1 MVLRFLL
8 FLFRLVEAGDVV
20 LVEQVFRF
28 VYHRLSIFG
37 QRLRFLASAVHF
49 DDFKGAAGTDG
60 VLVGNQVFVCG
71 VGDGVGQNI
80 GFEEEIFVI
89 HRVQADFLRW
99 QLFQR
104 FHVLVNLIVQAALQL
119 RTLAS
124 QFLRVEGDVLETG
137 GAGRYT
143 YKVCHP
149 CGAAQ
154 LTAARTDSANAS
166 SFLTCTNLLHLYP
179 HSEALGQHF
188 DQLAEVHAFVG
199 DVVEDGFV
207 AVALIFHVANLHLKT
222 QVFGYLAGFY
232 HGLMLVGFRLTV
244 FVHVHV
250 AGFAIDALEL
260 HIGFQ
265 IGFFHLE
272 WNQAASHR
280 HCSDVMSRVGFHCHD
295 VAFHQVQVVAVQ
307 IVTFAGWLELHFHHL
322 AGVVVVG

>member
-1 MVLRFLL
+1 M
-8 FLFRLVEAGDVV
+8 
-20 LVEQVFRF
+20 
-28 VYHRLSIFG
+28 
-37 QRLRFLASAVHF
+37 
-49 DDFKGAAGTDG
+49 
-60 VLVGNQVFVCG
+60 
-71 VGDGVGQNI
+71 
-80 GFEEEIFVI
+80 
-89 HRVQADFLRW
+89 
-99 QLFQR
+99 
-104 FHVLVNLIVQAALQL
+104 VNLIVQAALQL

-124 QFLRVEGDVLETG
+124 QFLRVEGNVLKTG

-154 LTAARTDSANAS
+154 LTAARTDSADAS

-179 HSEALGQHF
+179 HSEALGKHF
-188 DQLAEVHAFVG
+188 DQLAEIHAFVG

-207 AVALIFHVANLHLKT
+207 AVALIFHIANLHLKS
-222 QVFGYLAGFY
+222 QVLGYLAGFY

-250 AGFAIDALEL
+250 AGFAVDALEL

-280 HCSDVMSRVGFHCHD
+280 HCSDVMSRVGFHSHD